1 MDGARLFPRI
11 LPQGLK
17 IEILFAD
24 LRPETLGPNRLW
36 SNQEKKM
43 LARWSTTPIFDQSEG
58 WKIEMAV
65 RAGNEGSFESG

>member
-1 MDGARLFPRI
+1 MKFLFT
-11 LPQGLK
+11 
-17 IEILFAD
+17 D
-24 LRPETLGPNRLW
+24 LRAETPGSIRLW

-43 LARWSTTPIFDQSEG
+43 LDRWSTTPIFDQSEG